1 MTYLLLIRHGEN
13 DVMARRLAGRM
24 PGVHLNAKGR
34 KQAETMAQALRH
46 APLKAIY
53 ASPLERAVE
62 TAIPVANLHG
72 LEAVIAPELIE
83 VDFGTWQ
90 GKTYKQLARMK
101 LNKLVHEHPSQVT
114 FPGGESLRSAQQR
127 AWDFFIRTA
136 LQFGEQDA
144 LAFVTHGDIVRLAV
158 AKALNMTLDDFH
170 RLAAYPASVS
180 VLVVEEKRTLVLQ
193 ANQVAGWEWPE

>member
-101 LNKLVHEHPSQVT
+101 T